1 MKKLFFL
8 CCISLVCIYGCNDD
22 SDKYFSNFLKSK
34 EAILGSERGTITVE
48 GWEKFK
54 LVQAKEIVNQDTIYT
69 VDEINGTDYQGR
81 WYHVKVDEKRMT
93 IDCDKNE
100 TGNKRVVSL
109 LFQGSGNSF
118 DWFSLTQSE

>member
-1 MKKLFFL
+1 M
-8 CCISLVCIYGCNDD
+8 
-22 SDKYFSNFLKSK
+22 
-34 EAILGSERGTITVE
+34 
-48 GWEKFK
+48 
-54 LVQAKEIVNQDTIYT
+54 QAKEIVNQDTIYT

-118 DWFSLTQSE
+118 DWFSLTQSEWFGLYIIAECMLQSDILDIWDYSYILKNKRLT